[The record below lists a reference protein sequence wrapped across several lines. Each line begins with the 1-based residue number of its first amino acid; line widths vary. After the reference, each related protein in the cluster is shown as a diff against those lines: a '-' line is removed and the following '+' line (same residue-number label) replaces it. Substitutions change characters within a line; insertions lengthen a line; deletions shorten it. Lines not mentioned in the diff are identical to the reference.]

1 LKDEKKT
8 DETVSDAVHT
18 LINMGKFIE
27 NVEDIIVV
35 QDLGGKYL
43 YYNAPDYI
51 ELTAEHVLG
60 KTPYDFFDSDKAN
73 EMVESLKKVQ
83 KTGEA
88 LNRETSVEWKGETLW
103 YNDTLSPIK
112 QSEKKIKE
120 YIETLEKW
128 QKYTVDRELKMVELK
143 EEIKELKKKRGERK
157 QRY

>member
-43 YYNAPDYI
+43 YYNAP
-51 ELTAEHVLG
+51 G
-60 KTPYDFFDSDKAN
+60 
-73 EMVESLKKVQ
+73 LKKVQ

-103 YNDTLSPIK
+103 YNDTLSPIKDESDKVKAVVTISRNITKNK